1 LYNIQKMNFN
11 EREIEKCRFIRLY
24 YNNYG
29 GREIKNLK
37 EIESFITWIRNKE
50 FIFHFESYI

>member
-1 LYNIQKMNFN
+1 MNFN